1 MADNNIIVSFIADGA
16 ITEFALVS
24 VTTAGKISV
33 TTAGTDTRC
42 VGVAQR
48 ACASGDSV
56 EVLVS
61 GLTRVIAGA
70 TIANSISLVMATAA
84 GKVTPHTGSTKYGI
98 GQVIPNINQVSSVA
112 NDQIL
117 INFTG
122 PQNLIP

>member
-70 TIANSISLVMATAA
+70 TIANTISLVMATTA
-84 GKVTPHTGSTKYGI
+84 GKVTPHTGSTKYSI

-112 NDQIL
+112 NDRIL